1 MLELKDKIMVND
13 SLKEHIDIPVH
24 LIRPAKKLVD
34 FKK

>member
-13 SLKEHIDIPVH
+13 FLKEYIDIFVYF
-24 LIRPAKKLVD
+24 IRLVKKLVD